1 MKLYPKEL
9 NSLKALEQEKRK
21 LHKQLKELDEQEI
34 LSMEGIMG
42 KGSKSSGE
50 TPANF
55 DLMSTVLSFLPISNP
70 LVGPAIQ
77 MAQKF
82 IFRKKEAKEK
92 KVIQNYVSAEPYHEP
107 VGKKVKKVAKSVAF
121 ELITGYLKWKAI
133 ELTYKGVKHVIKARK
148 EKKEAAL

>member
-21 LHKQLKELDEQEI
+21 LHKQLKELGEQEI

-50 TPANF
+50 TAADF

-70 LVGPAIQ
+70 LVGPAIKL
-77 MAQKF
+77 AQKF

-133 ELTYKGVKHVIKARK
+133 ELTYKGVKHVIKTRK